1 MKDSVIETL
10 LENHDESYLR
20 VNIAVVEEQYRKGKI
35 KNVAGYLLKAFADD
49 YSEQIER
56 GQAKSKQQVA
66 PDLFDQESQL
76 KKDFE
81 EQRRAAVED
90 YLKQLSE
97 EEQSVIQNEFLAE
110 NEDNIRY
117 KSVSKTKDFEHPMIQ
132 NIYVRFVASRQLSKK
147 YHSFEDFKVA
157 SRSEEQQAVNIH

>member
-56 GQAKSKQQVA
+56 GQVQSKQQVA

-81 EQRRAAVED
+81 EQRRAAVQD
-90 YLKQLSE
+90 YLKKLSE
-97 EEQSVIQNEFLAE
+97 EERSAIQNKFLAE

-117 KSVSKTKDFEHPMIQ
+117 KSVSKSKDFEHPMIQ
-132 NIYVRFVASRQLSKK
+132 NIYVRFVASRRLPKK
-147 YHSFEDFKVA
+147 YHSFEDFKATA
-157 SRSEEQQAVNIH
+157 SSEEQQAVNVH

>member
-1 MKDSVIETL
+1 M
-10 LENHDESYLR
+10 
-20 VNIAVVEEQYRKGKI
+20 VEEQYRKGKI

-56 GQAKSKQQVA
+56 GQAASKQEKV
-66 PDLFDQESQL
+66 PDLFDEENKL

-81 EQRRAAVED
+81 EQRRGAVED

-110 NEDNIRY
+110 NEDNIWY

-132 NIYVRFVASRQLSKK
+132 NIYVRFVASRQLPQK

-157 SRSEEQQAVNIH
+157 SSLEEQQAVNTH